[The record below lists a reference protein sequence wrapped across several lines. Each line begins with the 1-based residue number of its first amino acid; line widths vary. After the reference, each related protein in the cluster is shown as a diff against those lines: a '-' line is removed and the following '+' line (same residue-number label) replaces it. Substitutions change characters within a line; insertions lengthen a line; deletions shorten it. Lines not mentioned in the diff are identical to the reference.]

1 MLKYYLDGQEIT
13 SREYTDFLCDDADCY
28 GETKTTAMRVIR
40 ENRQE
45 ARDEGWSAW
54 TLRYGSVLMI
64 RKE

>member
-1 MLKYYLDGQEIT
+1 MLKYYLDDEEIT
-13 SREYTDFLCDDADCY
+13 SREYEDFLCDDAYCW

-45 ARDEGWSAW
+45 ARTEGESAW
-54 TLRYGSVLMI
+54 TLRHGSVLLI